1 MKHDSESGKSM
12 KTRMI
17 KLSPEFLLDALQGKT
32 SSYPSNLPNDLE
44 LLAIK
49 YDAFSN
55 QVSAIV
61 RSDSFE
67 DATESFP
74 TPEFNIVYAETSKPV
89 LQPKVSVKPE
99 SKTVERP
106 RTHISQ
112 GTGGVEKEFTAEQ
125 RALLSFTVEDDY
137 VVVKP
142 VQYLKAEWDEINDVV
157 RSVGG
162 KWVKGDIISYWVI
175 PMHPS

>member
-1 MKHDSESGKSM
+1 MKA
-12 KTRMI
+12 RMI
-17 KLSPEFLLDALQGKT
+17 KLSPEFLLDALRGKT
-32 SSYPSNLPNDLE
+32 SYFPSNLPSDLE

-49 YDAFSN
+49 YDPFSK

-67 DATESFP
+67 DVGESFP
-74 TPEFNIVYAETSKPV
+74 IPEFNMIYPETSKPV
-89 LQPKVSVKPE
+89 SQPKLTLKPDP
-99 SKTVERP
+99 KPVERT
-106 RTHISQ
+106 RTQISQ
-112 GTGGVEKEFTAEQ
+112 GTGGVEKEFSAEQ
-125 RALLSFTVEDDY
+125 RALLSFTVEGDY

-162 KWVKGDIISYWVI
+162 KWVKGDIISFWVI
-175 PMHPS
+175 PLQPS

>member
-1 MKHDSESGKSM
+1 M

-17 KLSPEFLLDALQGKT
+17 KLSPEFLLDALRGKT
-32 SSYPSNLPNDLE
+32 SCFPSNLPSDLE

-49 YDAFSN
+49 YDAFSK

-61 RSDSFE
+61 RSDGFE
-67 DATESFP
+67 DVGESFP
-74 TPEFNIVYAETSKPV
+74 VPEFNLVYPEPSKPASH
-89 LQPKVSVKPE
+89 PKTTLKPE
-99 SKTVERP
+99 PKPLERTKTQ
-106 RTHISQ
+106 ISQ
-112 GTGGVEKEFTAEQ
+112 GTGGVEKEFSTEQ
-125 RALLSFTVEDDY
+125 RALLSFTVEGDY

-162 KWVKGDIISYWVI
+162 KWVKGDIISFWVI
-175 PMHPS
+175 PLQPS